1 MKLIF
6 GGDAGGGGVERLS
19 RLDFFI
25 LVIFFLAVDAEAS
38 LAVPHPS
45 VDS

>member
-6 GGDAGGGGVERLS
+6 GGGGGGVERLS
-19 RLDFFI
+19 HF
-25 LVIFFLAVDAEAS
+25 FFLFLLFFWAVDAEAS
-38 LAVPHPS
+38 LAALHPS